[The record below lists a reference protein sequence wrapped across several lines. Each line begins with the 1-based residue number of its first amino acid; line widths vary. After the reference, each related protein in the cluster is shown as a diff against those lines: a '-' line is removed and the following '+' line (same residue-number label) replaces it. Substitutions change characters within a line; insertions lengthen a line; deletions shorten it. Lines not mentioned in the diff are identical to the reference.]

1 MNDRFKFRAWAK
13 PHEPTKTE
21 GYYVDDADYMVMTSD
36 GKAQIEYYCDNGY
49 DGYIDSF
56 EQDEIII
63 EQCTGLKDKNGKLI
77 YEGDIVEII
86 DRENSNTLDR
96 TYPMLF
102 NEKVAKFGY
111 KHPDGHFFYHSNN
124 DDYSYEVIGNI
135 HENSYLLD

>member
-1 MNDRFKFRAWAK
+1 MSNRFKFRVWNEEDK
-13 PHEPTKTE
+13 KFN
-21 GYYVDDADYMVMTSD
+21 Y
-36 GKAQIEYYCDNGY
+36 
-49 DGYIDSF
+49 F
-56 EQDEIII
+56 EIGFLVFETDKC

-96 TYPMLF
+96 IYPMLF

-135 HENSYLLD
+135 HENKEQSDE